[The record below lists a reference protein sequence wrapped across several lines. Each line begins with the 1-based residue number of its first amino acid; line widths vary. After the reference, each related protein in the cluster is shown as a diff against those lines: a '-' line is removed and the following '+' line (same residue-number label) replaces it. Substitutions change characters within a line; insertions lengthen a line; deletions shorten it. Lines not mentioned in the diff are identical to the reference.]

1 MEARKNHNQQ
11 YMTGNVVRKL
21 DGVPNYPNQENPAR
35 RQGVQVAPKKV
46 RKPKNMGLDL
56 FSLLML
62 SLALSATVYVCIGY
76 INAHHNLVTMSK
88 KVATT
93 ESEVMHLKN
102 KTDGEYEKLDTAI
115 DLQKVYKVATE
126 KLGMVHASNNQV
138 IPYESMK
145 SDAVRK
151 YGEIPEGK

>member
-11 YMTGNVVRKL
+11 YMTGNVVRKM
-21 DGVPNYPNQENPAR
+21 DAVPNYPEQGNPVR
-35 RQGVQVAPKKV
+35 RQGNQVAPKRV
-46 RKPKNMGLDL
+46 RKPKTMGLDL

-62 SLALSATVYVCIGY
+62 SLALSATVFVCIGY
-76 INAHHNLVTMSK
+76 VNAHHNLMTMSK
-88 KVATT
+88 RVAST

-102 KTDGEYEKLDTAI
+102 KTDAEYEKLDTTI
-115 DLQKVYKVATE
+115 DLQKVYEVATE